1 MSVLLYSRSLLLKT
15 INPIFSIN
23 RQLTDDEA
31 KRHVVVVVKSKYNSE
46 DIPPI
51 PPYKGYPGDDF
62 TKGSERLQK
71 IKSMFKYG

>member
-15 INPIFSIN
+15 INPTIFSIN
-23 RQLTDDEA
+23 RQLTDNEA
-31 KRHVVVVVKSKYNSE
+31 KRPVVVVKSKYNSE

-71 IKSMFKYG
+71 IKSLFKYG

>member
-1 MSVLLYSRSLLLKT
+1 MSILLYSRSLLLKT

-31 KRHVVVVVKSKYNSE
+31 KRHVVVVKSKYNSE

>member
-31 KRHVVVVVKSKYNSE
+31 KRHVVVVKSKYNSE